1 MTIMSIC
8 SACILRGFLLLL
20 FKVGKQFLLITQ
32 ASESN
37 INTGSSTVSDLETV
51 NFTQMV
57 AATVKMW
64 IPALLPPPPPPN
76 FPGTKPL
83 SQIPERKRTFGLS
96 MDSAYDSFIHHVCD
110 LSSSEGGQQMQVI
123 HGIWML

>member
-8 SACILRGFLLLL
+8 SACILSFFLLLL

-64 IPALLPPPPPPN
+64 IPALLPPPPQTSQELSPCLK
-76 FPGTKPL
+76 FPK
-83 SQIPERKRTFGLS
+83 E
-96 MDSAYDSFIHHVCD
+96 SALLV
-110 LSSSEGGQQMQVI
+110 
-123 HGIWML
+123 